1 MNIQQITNAQNFEG
15 KLIILND
22 LSQKPH
28 ASINKVKDALQK
40 QIEPKKYDLH
50 IGQDYSAN
58 KIRIAASHFRP
69 SYIQGVLAHEEL
81 PITAKSSRYI
91 YAAKD
96 AIDKHEKAL
105 LDAEQEN
112 WELKQK
118 QQKKQEVIDTIESI
132 LFAPVLILDSILHEI
147 NPKLGKKFEKIL
159 DKIGL

>member
-22 LSQKPH
+22 LSQKPY
-28 ASINKVKDALQK
+28 ASINKVKDNLQK
-40 QIEPKKYDLH
+40 QIQPKKYDLY

-69 SYIQGVLAHEEL
+69 SYIKGALAHEEL
-81 PITAKSSRYI
+81 PITAKSSRYL

-105 LDAEQEN
+105 SETEQEK
-112 WELKQK
+112 WEQRIKERKREELLDFAQTLLYAPFYIV
-118 QQKKQEVIDTIESI
+118 EYI
-132 LFAPVLILDSILHEI
+132 LRDI
-147 NPKLGKKFEKIL
+147 NPKWAKKFEKFI
-159 DKIGL
+159 DKIEI